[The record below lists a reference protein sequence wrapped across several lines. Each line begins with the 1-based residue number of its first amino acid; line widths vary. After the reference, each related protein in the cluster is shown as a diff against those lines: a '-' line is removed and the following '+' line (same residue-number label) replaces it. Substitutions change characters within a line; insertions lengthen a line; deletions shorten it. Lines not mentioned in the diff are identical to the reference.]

1 MAGLF
6 EGIAPPNVNTTRT
19 TAQQAPQYLTDYL
32 TNLAQAGTSALGTT
46 TPAVKDAAGNITT
59 PALFTPKTGEDLIAS
74 RPDYLANLT
83 SGIDPATGRPY
94 AAGQLPALSDLTRY
108 QTPLDQA
115 LTAGKSA
122 MDVSSADIAKFYNPY
137 QQQVIDEMQ
146 KQSDINL
153 QRSVLPGLK
162 ALGVSG
168 GQFGGSRVG
177 NIGGQALA
185 DIAAR
190 LQAQQTEARSKGFET
205 ALDAALREQTGQ
217 TGAATALTGLGS
229 QEQQAAKSAL
239 GTLSDLGSQQLAY
252 EQSKIEAPLTRAA
265 NVAALLRNYQY
276 PTTTTETYKGPG
288 TVYGPST
295 LQQIAGLG
303 SLVGAAF
310 PVDPKTG
317 QLTGIGTKVI
327 SGASDLLG
335 KIFGGSSGT
344 SSGTSGYGEGLQD
357 NANITMPGSTPY
369 ND

>member
-6 EGIAPPNVNTTRT
+6 EGTAPPDITKTTT

-32 TNLAQAGTSALGTT
+32 TSLAQAGQTQLGQT
-46 TPAVKDAAGNITT
+46 N
-59 PALFTPKTGEDLIAS
+59 LIA
-74 RPDYLANLT
+74 PM
-83 SGIDPATGRPY
+83 
-94 AAGQLPALSDLTRY
+94 SDLQKQAYANAPGSLARY

-115 LTAGKSA
+115 LMAGKSA

-205 ALDAALREQTGQ
+205 ALDAALKEQGQ
-217 TGAATALTGLGS
+217 QATATSALSGLGS
-229 QEQQAAKSAL
+229 QEQQAATSGLKSM
-239 GTLSDLGSQQLAY
+239 SDLGAQQLAY

-265 NVAALLRNYQY
+265 NVAALLRGYQY

-335 KIFGGSSGT
+335 KIFSGGSGSLGSLTEGGT
-344 SSGTSGYGEGLQD
+344 ETGLMGDYGT
-357 NANITMPGSTPY
+357 
-369 ND
+369 

>member
-6 EGIAPPNVNTTRT
+6 EGSAPPDITTT
-19 TAQQAPQYLTDYL
+19 TTKQQSAPQYLTDYL
-32 TNLAQAGTSALGTT
+32 TNLAQVGQSQLGT
-46 TPAVKDAAGNITT
+46 PGVDASGKPTMTAFQG
-59 PALFTPKTGEDLIAS
+59 KDLIAS
-74 RPDYLANLT
+74 RPDYLTNLT
-83 SGIDPATGRPY
+83 SGIDPATGKPY

-162 ALGVSG
+162 ALGISG

-185 DIAAR
+185 DIASK
-190 LQAQQTEARSKGFET
+190 LQAQQTQARAEGFET

-217 TGAATALTGLGS
+217 TGATTALTGLGS

-239 GTLSDLGSQQLAY
+239 GTLSDLGTQQLEY

-265 NVAALLRNYQY
+265 NVAALLRNYQF
-276 PTTTTETYKGPG
+276 PLSSTDTYKGPLQG
-288 TVYGPST
+288 AGYGPST
-295 LQQIAGLG
+295 LDKIGSLSSIIAGMTGKGTGKAADFGKTLKD
-303 SLVGAAF
+303 LFGAFGTTDAATLKAIE
-310 PVDPKTG
+310 DYAKTG
-317 QLTGIGTKVI
+317 AGWPGEDVGTDTGNE
-327 SGASDLLG
+327 D
-335 KIFGGSSGT
+335 
-344 SSGTSGYGEGLQD
+344 
-357 NANITMPGSTPY
+357 
-369 ND
+369 

>member
-6 EGIAPPNVNTTRT
+6 EGVAPPDITKTTT

-32 TNLAQAGTSALGTT
+32 TSLAQAGQTQLGQT
-46 TPAVKDAAGNITT
+46 N
-59 PALFTPKTGEDLIAS
+59 LIA
-74 RPDYLANLT
+74 PM
-83 SGIDPATGRPY
+83 
-94 AAGQLPALSDLTRY
+94 SDLQKQAYANAPGAFARY

-122 MDVSSADIAKFYNPY
+122 MDVSSADISKFYNPY

-162 ALGVSG
+162 ALGVGG

-185 DIAAR
+185 DIASR
-190 LQAQQTEARSKGFET
+190 LQAQQTEARAKGFET
-205 ALDAALREQTGQ
+205 ALDAALKEQGQ
-217 TGAATALTGLGS
+217 QAATTSALSGLGL
-229 QEQQAAKSAL
+229 QEQQAATSGLKSM
-239 GTLSDLGSQQLAY
+239 SDLGAQQLAY

-265 NVAALLRNYQY
+265 NVAALLRGYQY

-288 TVYGPST
+288 SVYGPST

-303 SLVGAAF
+303 SLIGAAF
-310 PVDPKTG
+310 PVNPTTG
-317 QLTGIGTKVI
+317 AVGGLGGKVI

-335 KIFGGSSGT
+335 NIFSGGSGSLGSLTGGGT
-344 SSGTSGYGEGLQD
+344 ETGLMGDYGT
-357 NANITMPGSTPY
+357 
-369 ND
+369 

>member
-6 EGIAPPNVNTTRT
+6 EGTAPPDITKTTT
-19 TAQQAPQYLTDYL
+19 TTQQAPQYLTDYL
-32 TNLAQAGTSALGTT
+32 TSLAQAGQTQLGQT
-46 TPAVKDAAGNITT
+46 
-59 PALFTPKTGEDLIAS
+59 DLIAPMS
-74 RPDYLANLT
+74 DLQKQA
-83 SGIDPATGRPY
+83 Y
-94 AAGQLPALSDLTRY
+94 AAAPGALARY

-122 MDVSSADIAKFYNPY
+122 MDVSSADIAKFYDPY

-162 ALGVSG
+162 ALGVGG
-168 GQFGGSRVG
+168 GQFGGSRIG

-185 DIAAR
+185 DIAAS
-190 LQAQQTEARSKGFET
+190 LQAQQTAARSKGFQT
-205 ALDAALREQTGQ
+205 ALDAALKEQGQ
-217 TGAATALTGLGS
+217 QAATTSALSGLGS
-229 QEQQAAKSAL
+229 QEQQAATSGLKSM
-239 GTLSDLGSQQLAY
+239 SDLGAQQLAY

-265 NVAALLRNYQY
+265 NVAALLRGYQY

-344 SSGTSGYGEGLQD
+344 SGYGEGLQD
-357 NANITMPGSTPY
+357 NANITMPGSIPY

>member
-1 MAGLF
+1 MSGL
-6 EGIAPPNVNTTRT
+6 
-19 TAQQAPQYLTDYL
+19 QMQA
-32 TNLAQAGTSALGTT
+32 
-46 TPAVKDAAGNITT
+46 
-59 PALFTPKTGEDLIAS
+59 
-74 RPDYLANLT
+74 
-83 SGIDPATGRPY
+83 Y
-94 AAGQLPALSDLTRY
+94 AAAPGALARY
-108 QTPLDQA
+108 KTPLDQA
-115 LTAGKSA
+115 LTAGQSA

-185 DIAAR
+185 DIASK

-217 TGAATALTGLGS
+217 TGATTALSGLGS

-239 GTLSDLGSQQLAY
+239 GTLSDLGAQQLEY
-252 EQSKIEAPLTRAA
+252 EQSKIDAPLTRAS
-265 NVAALLRNYQY
+265 NVAALLRGYQY

-303 SLVGAAF
+303 TLVGAAF
-310 PVDPKTG
+310 PSGGGGVGNKIISG
-317 QLTGIGTKVI
+317 VESIFSGIGNSGWGSLGSLTGGGTET
-327 SGASDLLG
+327 GLMGDY
-335 KIFGGSSGT
+335 GT
-344 SSGTSGYGEGLQD
+344 
-357 NANITMPGSTPY
+357 
-369 ND
+369 

>member
-6 EGIAPPNVNTTRT
+6 EGSAPPDITTT
-19 TAQQAPQYLTDYL
+19 TTKQQSAPQYLTDYL
-32 TNLAQAGTSALGTT
+32 TNLAQVGQSQLGT
-46 TPAVKDAAGNITT
+46 PGVDASGKPTMTAFQG
-59 PALFTPKTGEDLIAS
+59 KDLIAS
-74 RPDYLANLT
+74 RPDYLTNLT
-83 SGIDPATGRPY
+83 SGIDPATGKPY

-168 GQFGGSRVG
+168 GQFRSSSLG

-185 DIAAR
+185 DIASK
-190 LQAQQTEARSKGFET
+190 LQAQQTEARAKGFET

-217 TGAATALTGLGS
+217 TGATTALTG
-229 QEQQAAKSAL
+229 AL
-239 GTLSDLGSQQLAY
+239 GTLSDLGSQQLEY

-265 NVAALLRNYQY
+265 NVAALLRNYQF
-276 PTTTTETYKGPG
+276 PLSSTDTFKGPMAG
-288 TVYGPST
+288 ITYGPST
-295 LQQIAGLG
+295 FDKIG
-303 SLVGAAF
+303 SLTSLITGI
-310 PVDPKTG
+310 KTG
-317 QLTGIGTKVI
+317 SGSGKAGTLGGDIAKLIKSFTGQDLTPEQLTSFQDYITN
-327 SGASDLLG
+327 
-335 KIFGGSSGT
+335 
-344 SSGTSGYGEGLQD
+344 TSGGLEDLGEGGG
-357 NANITMPGSTPY
+357 AG
-369 ND
+369 

>member
-6 EGIAPPNVNTTRT
+6 EGSAPPDITTT
-19 TAQQAPQYLTDYL
+19 TTKQQSAPQYLTDYL
-32 TNLAQAGTSALGTT
+32 TNLAQVGQSQLGTT
-46 TPAVKDAAGNITT
+46 GVDASGKPTMTAFQG
-59 PALFTPKTGEDLIAS
+59 KDLIAS
-74 RPDYLANLT
+74 RPDYLTNLT
-83 SGIDPATGRPY
+83 SGIDPATGKPY

-162 ALGVSG
+162 ALGISG

-185 DIAAR
+185 DIASK
-190 LQAQQTEARSKGFET
+190 LQAQQTEARAKGFET

-217 TGAATALTGLGS
+217 TGATTALTGLGS

-239 GTLSDLGSQQLAY
+239 GTLSDLGSQQLEY

-265 NVAALLRNYQY
+265 NVAALLRNYQF
-276 PTTTTETYKGPG
+276 PLSSTDTYKGPLQSAQ
-288 TVYGPST
+288 YGPST
-295 LQQIAGLG
+295 IDKIG
-303 SLVGAAF
+303 SLTSFLSGI
-310 PVDPKTG
+310 KTG
-317 QLTGIGTKVI
+317 EGGNKSQTLGATLAKLF
-327 SGASDLLG
+327 SGSGSLSAEEQAAIDELSDYAD
-335 KIFGGSSGT
+335 FGG
-344 SSGTSGYGEGLQD
+344 
-357 NANITMPGSTPY
+357 
-369 ND
+369 

>member
-6 EGIAPPNVNTTRT
+6 EGTAPPDITKTTT

-32 TNLAQAGTSALGTT
+32 TSLAQVGQSQLGT
-46 TPAVKDAAGNITT
+46 AGIDASGKPTMTAFQG
-59 PALFTPKTGEDLIAS
+59 KDLIAS
-74 RPDYLANLT
+74 RPDYLTNLT
-83 SGIDPATGRPY
+83 SGIDPATGKPY
-94 AAGQLPALSDLTRY
+94 AAGQLPALSNLTRY

-115 LTAGKSA
+115 LVAGKSA
-122 MDVSSADIAKFYNPY
+122 MDVSSEDISRFYNPY

-153 QRSVLPGLK
+153 QRSVLPSLK

-205 ALDAALREQTGQ
+205 ALDAALKEQGQ
-217 TGAATALTGLGS
+217 QATTTSALSGLGL
-229 QEQQAAKSAL
+229 QEQQAATSGLKSM
-239 GTLSDLGSQQLAY
+239 SDLGAQQLAY

-288 TVYGPST
+288 SVYGPST

-303 SLVGAAF
+303 SLIGATF
-310 PVDPKTG
+310 PAGG
-317 QLTGIGTKVI
+317 QGIGDRLINAIK
-327 SGASDLLG
+327 GA
-335 KIFGGSSGT
+335 GT
-344 SSGTSGYGEGLQD
+344 SSAGSSDQWLVDLIGTDTDTTTTGGSVIGGEYEG
-357 NANITMPGSTPY
+357 A
-369 ND
+369 

>member
-6 EGIAPPNVNTTRT
+6 EGSAPPDITTT
-19 TAQQAPQYLTDYL
+19 TTKQQSAPQYLTDYL
-32 TNLAQAGTSALGTT
+32 TNLAQVGQSQLGT
-46 TPAVKDAAGNITT
+46 PGVDASGKPTMTAFQG
-59 PALFTPKTGEDLIAS
+59 KDLIAS
-74 RPDYLANLT
+74 RPDYLTNLT
-83 SGIDPATGRPY
+83 SGIDPATGKPY

-115 LTAGKSA
+115 LTAGQSA

-162 ALGVSG
+162 ALGISG

-185 DIAAR
+185 DIASK

-217 TGAATALTGLGS
+217 TGATTALTGLGS

-239 GTLSDLGSQQLAY
+239 GTLSDLGTQQLEY

-265 NVAALLRNYQY
+265 NVAALLRNYQF
-276 PTTTTETYKGPG
+276 PLSSTDTYKGPLQG
-288 TVYGPST
+288 AGYGPST
-295 LQQIAGLG
+295 IDKIG
-303 SLVGAAF
+303 SLTSFLSGI
-310 PVDPKTG
+310 KTG
-317 QLTGIGTKVI
+317 EGGNKSQTLGATLNKLL
-327 SGASDLLG
+327 SGSGRLSAEEQAAIDELSDYAD
-335 KIFGGSSGT
+335 FGG
-344 SSGTSGYGEGLQD
+344 
-357 NANITMPGSTPY
+357 
-369 ND
+369 

>member
-6 EGIAPPNVNTTRT
+6 EGTAPPDITKTTT

-32 TNLAQAGTSALGTT
+32 TSLAQAGQTQLG
-46 TPAVKDAAGNITT
+46 
-59 PALFTPKTGEDLIAS
+59 KTDLIAPMS
-74 RPDYLANLT
+74 DLQKQA
-83 SGIDPATGRPY
+83 Y
-94 AAGQLPALSDLTRY
+94 AAAPDVLTRY

-122 MDVSSADIAKFYNPY
+122 MDVSSADIAKFYDPY

-168 GQFGGSRVG
+168 GQFGGSRIG

-185 DIAAR
+185 DIAAS
-190 LQAQQTEARSKGFET
+190 LQAQQTAARSKGFQT
-205 ALDAALREQTGQ
+205 ALDAALKEQGQ
-217 TGAATALTGLGS
+217 QAATTSALSGLGS
-229 QEQQAAKSAL
+229 QEQQAATSGLKSM
-239 GTLSDLGSQQLAY
+239 SDLGAQQLAY
-252 EQSKIEAPLTRAA
+252 DQSKIEAPLTRAA
-265 NVAALLRNYQY
+265 NVAALLRGYQY

-327 SGASDLLG
+327 SGASDLLD
-335 KIFGGSSGT
+335 KIFSG
-344 SSGTSGYGEGLQD
+344 GYGSLGSLTGGGTETGLMGD
-357 NANITMPGSTPY
+357 YGT
-369 ND
+369 

>member
-6 EGIAPPNVNTTRT
+6 EGTAPPDITKTTT

-32 TNLAQAGTSALGTT
+32 TSLAQVGQSQLGT
-46 TPAVKDAAGNITT
+46 AGVDASGKPTMTAFQG
-59 PALFTPKTGEDLIAS
+59 KDLIAS
-74 RPDYLANLT
+74 RPDYLTNLT
-83 SGIDPATGRPY
+83 SGIDPATGEPY
-94 AAGQLPALSDLTRY
+94 KAGQLPALSDLTRY

-115 LTAGKSA
+115 LKAGKSA

-239 GTLSDLGSQQLAY
+239 GTLSDLGTQQLEY
-252 EQSKIEAPLTRAA
+252 EQSKIEAPLTRAS
-265 NVAALLRNYQY
+265 NVAALLRNYQF

-288 TVYGPST
+288 SVYGPST

-303 SLVGAAF
+303 SLIGAAF
-310 PVDPKTG
+310 PAGGK
-317 QLTGIGTKVI
+317 GIGDRLINAIK
-327 SGASDLLG
+327 GAGTPSA
-335 KIFGGSSGT
+335 GGSDQWLVDLIGT
-344 SSGTSGYGEGLQD
+344 DTDTTTTGGSVIGGEYEG
-357 NANITMPGSTPY
+357 A
-369 ND
+369 

>member
-6 EGIAPPNVNTTRT
+6 EGSAPPDITTTRT
-19 TAQQAPQYLTDYL
+19 TAAQAPQYLTDYL
-32 TNLAQAGTSALGTT
+32 TSLAQVGQSQLGT
-46 TPAVKDAAGNITT
+46 AGVDASGKPTMTAFQG
-59 PALFTPKTGEDLIAS
+59 KDLIAS
-74 RPDYLANLT
+74 RPEYLTNLT
-83 SGIDPATGRPY
+83 SGIDPATGKAY
-94 AAGQLPALSDLTRY
+94 AAGKLPALSDLTRY

-122 MDVSSADIAKFYNPY
+122 MDVSSADISKFYNPY

-162 ALGVSG
+162 ALGISG

-185 DIAAR
+185 DIAAK

-239 GTLSDLGSQQLAY
+239 GMLSDLGTQQLEY

-265 NVAALLRNYQY
+265 NVAALLRNYQF
-276 PTTTTETYKGPG
+276 PTTTTETYKGPMAG
-288 TVYGPST
+288 IEYGPST
-295 LQQIAGLG
+295 LDKVGSLTSIIAGM
-303 SLVGAAF
+303 
-310 PVDPKTG
+310 TG
-317 QLTGIGTKVI
+317 KGTGK
-327 SGASDLLG
+327 SADLG
-335 KIFGGSSGT
+335 KSLRDLFGAVGGQN
-344 SSGTSGYGEGLQD
+344 L
-357 NANITMPGSTPY
+357 TPEQAAAIDEY
-369 ND
+369 VNNLEFDEN

>member
-6 EGIAPPNVNTTRT
+6 EGSAPPDITTT
-19 TAQQAPQYLTDYL
+19 TTKQQSAPQYLTDYL
-32 TNLAQAGTSALGTT
+32 TNLAQVGQSQLGT
-46 TPAVKDAAGNITT
+46 PGVDASGKPTMTAFQG
-59 PALFTPKTGEDLIAS
+59 KDLIAS
-74 RPDYLANLT
+74 RPDYLTNLT
-83 SGIDPATGRPY
+83 SGIDPATGKPY

-190 LQAQQTEARSKGFET
+190 LQAQQTEARAEGFET

-217 TGAATALTGLGS
+217 TGATTALTGLGS

-239 GTLSDLGSQQLAY
+239 GTLSDLGTQQLEY

-265 NVAALLRNYQY
+265 NVAALLRNYQF
-276 PTTTTETYKGPG
+276 PLSSTDTYKGPLQSAQ
-288 TVYGPST
+288 YGPST
-295 LQQIAGLG
+295 FDKIG
-303 SLVGAAF
+303 SLTSFITGI
-310 PVDPKTG
+310 KTG
-317 QLTGIGTKVI
+317 SGSGKAGTLGGDIAKLIKSFTGQDLTPEQLTSFQDYITN
-327 SGASDLLG
+327 
-335 KIFGGSSGT
+335 
-344 SSGTSGYGEGLQD
+344 TSGGLEDLGEGGG
-357 NANITMPGSTPY
+357 AG
-369 ND
+369 

>member
-6 EGIAPPNVNTTRT
+6 EGTAPPDITKTTT

-32 TNLAQAGTSALGTT
+32 TNLAQVGQSQLGTT
-46 TPAVKDAAGNITT
+46 GVDASGKPTMTAFQG
-59 PALFTPKTGEDLIAS
+59 KDLIAS
-74 RPDYLANLT
+74 RPDYLTNLT
-83 SGIDPATGRPY
+83 SGIDPATGKPY
-94 AAGQLPALSDLTRY
+94 AAGQLPALSDLARY

-162 ALGVSG
+162 ALGISG

-239 GTLSDLGSQQLAY
+239 GTLSDLGSQQLEY

-303 SLVGAAF
+303 TLVGAAF
-310 PVDPKTG
+310 PAGGK
-317 QLTGIGTKVI
+317 GIGDRLINAIK
-327 SGASDLLG
+327 GAGTPSAGSSDQWLVDLIG
-335 KIFGGSSGT
+335 TDTDTTTTGGSVIG
-344 SSGTSGYGEGLQD
+344 GEYEG
-357 NANITMPGSTPY
+357 A
-369 ND
+369 

>member
-6 EGIAPPNVNTTRT
+6 EGTAPPDITKTTT

-32 TNLAQAGTSALGTT
+32 TSLAQAGQTQLG
-46 TPAVKDAAGNITT
+46 
-59 PALFTPKTGEDLIAS
+59 KTDLIAPMS
-74 RPDYLANLT
+74 DLQKQA
-83 SGIDPATGRPY
+83 Y
-94 AAGQLPALSDLTRY
+94 AAAPDVLTRY

-122 MDVSSADIAKFYNPY
+122 MDVSSADIAKFYDPY

-168 GQFGGSRVG
+168 GQFGGSRIG

-185 DIAAR
+185 DIAAS
-190 LQAQQTEARSKGFET
+190 LQAQQTAARSKGFQT
-205 ALDAALREQTGQ
+205 ALDAALKEQGQ
-217 TGAATALTGLGS
+217 QAATTSALSGLGS
-229 QEQQAAKSAL
+229 QEQQAATSGLKSM
-239 GTLSDLGSQQLAY
+239 SDLGAQQLAY

-265 NVAALLRNYQY
+265 NVAALLRGYQY

-327 SGASDLLG
+327 SGASDLLD
-335 KIFGGSSGT
+335 KIFSG
-344 SSGTSGYGEGLQD
+344 GYGSLGSLTGGGTETGLMGD
-357 NANITMPGSTPY
+357 YGT
-369 ND
+369 

>member
-6 EGIAPPNVNTTRT
+6 EGSAPPDVTTT
-19 TAQQAPQYLTDYL
+19 TTKQQSAPQYLTDYL
-32 TNLAQAGTSALGTT
+32 TSLAQVGQSQLGT
-46 TPAVKDAAGNITT
+46 PGVDASGKPTMT
-59 PALFTPKTGEDLIAS
+59 ALQGKDLIAS
-74 RPDYLANLT
+74 RPDYLTNLV
-83 SGIDPATGRPY
+83 SGVDPATGKPY
-94 AAGQLPALSDLTRY
+94 AANQLPGMGALTRY
-108 QTPLDQA
+108 QTPLDEA
-115 LTAGKSA
+115 LKAGQSA

-217 TGAATALTGLGS
+217 SAATTALSGLGS

-239 GTLSDLGSQQLAY
+239 GTMSDLGTQQLEY

-276 PTTTTETYKGPG
+276 PLSSTDIYKGPMAG
-288 TVYGPST
+288 ITYGPST
-295 LQQIAGLG
+295 IDKIG
-303 SLVGAAF
+303 SLTSF
-310 PVDPKTG
+310 
-317 QLTGIGTKVI
+317 LTGIKTGTGTGKADTL
-327 SGASDLLG
+327 GANIINLIKG
-335 KIFGGSSGT
+335 FGGSDLT
-344 SSGTSGYGEGLQD
+344 QAELTPEQKQVIFDFYAGYDPE
-357 NANITMPGSTPY
+357 AP
-369 ND
+369 

>member
-6 EGIAPPNVNTTRT
+6 EGSAPPDVTTTRT
-19 TAQQAPQYLTDYL
+19 TAAQAPQYLTDYL
-32 TNLAQAGTSALGTT
+32 TNLAQVGQSQLGT
-46 TPAVKDAAGNITT
+46 AGVDASGKPTMTAFQG
-59 PALFTPKTGEDLIAS
+59 KDLIAS
-74 RPDYLANLT
+74 RPDYLTNLT
-83 SGIDPATGRPY
+83 SGIDPATGKPY
-94 AAGQLPALSDLTRY
+94 AAGQLPALNDLTRY

-168 GQFGGSRVG
+168 GQFGGSRMG

-217 TGAATALTGLGS
+217 TSAATALTGLGS

-239 GTLSDLGSQQLAY
+239 GMLSDLGTQQLEY

-265 NVAALLRNYQY
+265 NVAALLRNYQF
-276 PTTTTETYKGPG
+276 PTTTTETYKGPLQG
-288 TVYGPST
+288 AQYGPST
-295 LQQIAGLG
+295 IDKIGSLTSFLSGIKTGSGSGNSGTLGSEIAKLIKGLG
-303 SLVGAAF
+303 SGTDNLTPEQAASIDEF
-310 PVDPKTG
+310 VNN
-317 QLTGIGTKVI
+317 IE
-327 SGASDLLG
+327 
-335 KIFGGSSGT
+335 FGG
-344 SSGTSGYGEGLQD
+344 
-357 NANITMPGSTPY
+357 
-369 ND
+369 